1 MVRRRGQAAVEFLT
15 TYSWA
20 IFILFGVISA
30 IYMLDLA
37 DPDRYADPECVLD
50 NQISCLEAQY
60 LLNSS
65 GGSDQLRLNLRNN
78 YPQAVRLTDIRVQL
92 DTGTINSS
100 GPLGGGSG
108 VTIEPGSEQI
118 VSHDVSDWGDE
129 GYVTE
134 EVAATLD
141 FRIDFEPVSSGNSY
155 QKSGY
160 TIVRAV
166 PTS

>member
-20 IFILFGVISA
+20 IFILFGVVSA

-60 LLNSS
+60 QMGS
-65 GGSDQLRLNLRNN
+65 GSDQLRLNLRNN
-78 YPQAVRLTDIRVQL
+78 YPQAVRVTDIRVEL
-92 DTGTINSS
+92 DTGTISSS

-118 VSHDVSDWGDE
+118 ITHTVQSPAWSDE